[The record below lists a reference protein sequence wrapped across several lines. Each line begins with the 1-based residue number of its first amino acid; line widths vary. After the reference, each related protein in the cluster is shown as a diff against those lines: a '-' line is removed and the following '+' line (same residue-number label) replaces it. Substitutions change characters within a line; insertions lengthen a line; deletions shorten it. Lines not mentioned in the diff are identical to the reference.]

1 MPTCVVFDTHFP
13 GRFLAW
19 PDEEAKAAILEC
31 VDRGELELW
40 ASLEVL
46 EELMG
51 IVTTRQRDRLVPL
64 AESVLR
70 LTKGRILALGEFLI
84 ASELR
89 GEPQR
94 ELEAEPRDQ
103 VLAFLRQLAGGH
115 IPSATPNIA
124 GRALQAKAHAAG
136 QLRELRDQAR
146 AVFPNLGRGDLTR
159 ITFKEV
165 DELHWQKK
173 GEGFV
178 RRYCMEYDVPD
189 PEGTARRVVEDPA
202 RYPRVRNRMRA
213 FSLLL
218 HRYLV
223 SGQRIED
230 GDVYDVRQMVYLN
243 DCEVFVTDE
252 GRFRERCR
260 EIFGDSKQIV
270 SVTEFMSHTWC

>member
-1 MPTCVVFDTHFP
+1 MPVCVVFDTHFP
-13 GRFLAW
+13 GRFLAC
-19 PDEEAKAAILEC
+19 PDEAAKAAILGC
-31 VDRGELELW
+31 IDHSALELW

-51 IVTTRQRDRLVPL
+51 VVTTRQKDQLVPL
-64 AESVLR
+64 AETVLR

-89 GEPQR
+89 GEPHR
-94 ELEAEPRDQ
+94 ELEAGPRDQ
-103 VLAFLRQLAGGH
+103 VLAFLGQLAGGH

-124 GRALQAKAHAAG
+124 DRALQAKAEAAG
-136 QLRELRDQAR
+136 QLRALRDQAQ

-178 RRYCMEYDVPD
+178 RRYCLEYDVPD
-189 PEGTARRVVEDPA
+189 PEGTARQVVADPA

-223 SGQRIED
+223 SGQRIDD
-230 GDVYDVRQMVYLN
+230 GDVYDVRQMAYLN
-243 DCEVFVTDE
+243 DCDVFVTDE
-252 GRFRERCR
+252 GRFRERCM
-260 EIFGDSKQIV
+260 EIFGGSKQIV
-270 SVTEFMSHTWC
+270 SVSEFMSRTWC